1 MTMRAVVAL
10 DFGTS
15 SVKAAVIALDSS
27 DDGGSPGA
35 TRPGAVLAL
44 AHAPYPTM
52 IGAGGIVE
60 QDPEHWWC
68 SAQTALRQCAVPDAE
83 IVAVSITG
91 QMQDLVLVGANGRA
105 LRPALLYSDLRATAQ
120 HERLAAT
127 MTDWNARTGNQ
138 QDPSN
143 VAAKIAW
150 LSDHEPA
157 VLDEASML
165 LFGPAAY
172 VLHRAGGAAVCD
184 VITASSTGLLDIHAG
199 AWLGD
204 LVESAGA
211 RATQLPRLLHRNDP
225 ADSVVGSLGAAAAE
239 ELGLPAGIPLVA
251 AFGDAGSATDGL
263 VGTEL
268 HRGYLY
274 LGSTGWF
281 AQVVERERL
290 TTATDYLYA
299 LLLPGLASAIAI
311 GAVLSA
317 GSAADWARQTFLD
330 GRDFEAVDNA
340 VIKRLDE
347 VGVTGLL
354 CLPGLGGERAPVRD
368 ANARV
373 AFVGATA
380 ATQPIDF
387 YTAVLTGVAFN
398 LRHAADDMGPLPD
411 VIPVVGGAARS
422 PAWCRI
428 LADVFDRPI
437 AVATEAEPGIY
448 SAARHAAAALG
459 FAHVPVPLADS
470 VPPDIV
476 APSQLASEY
485 ARLLPLHRRL
495 YEALGPTFRA
505 LSAPRFST
513 PIE

>member
-1 MTMRAVVAL
+1 
-10 DFGTS
+10 
-15 SVKAAVIALDSS
+15 
-27 DDGGSPGA
+27 
-35 TRPGAVLAL
+35 
-44 AHAPYPTM
+44 
-52 IGAGGIVE
+52 
-60 QDPEHWWC
+60 
-68 SAQTALRQCAVPDAE
+68 
-83 IVAVSITG
+83 
-91 QMQDLVLVGANGRA
+91 MQA
-105 LRPALLYSDLRATAQ
+105 
-120 HERLAAT
+120 
-127 MTDWNARTGNQ
+127 
-138 QDPSN
+138 
-143 VAAKIAW
+143 
-150 LSDHEPA
+150 
-157 VLDEASML
+157 
-165 LFGPAAY
+165 
-172 VLHRAGGAAVCD
+172 
-184 VITASSTGLLDIHAG
+184 
-199 AWLGD
+199 
-204 LVESAGA
+204 
-211 RATQLPRLLHRNDP
+211 
-225 ADSVVGSLGAAAAE
+225 
-239 ELGLPAGIPLVA
+239 
-251 AFGDAGSATDGL
+251 
-263 VGTEL
+263 
-268 HRGYLY
+268 
-274 LGSTGWF
+274 
-281 AQVVERERL
+281 
-290 TTATDYLYA
+290 
-299 LLLPGLASAIAI
+299 AIAI